1 MCVRQIL
8 EFGVPVAQIITTV
21 ILVVTLVAI
30 WRSMKS
36 QNKLFRSQLLRDR
49 FDMYMTTWEPV
60 TDEDVE
66 EFNLYPDLY
75 RDESKDLYYRENIE
89 RIKRCIGMTQMYE
102 YLAFAWSLKAQEP
115 DLLGGRWIK
124 QWIKDLVGVKEF
136 VDCHEYFGGE
146 YYPDFYR
153 EVQKEVERVKKETSA
168 DSIVL

>member
-1 MCVRQIL
+1 MFFRQIL
-8 EFGVPVAQIITTV
+8 DFAVPVAQIVTPI
-21 ILVVTLVAI
+21 ILIVTLIAI
-30 WRSMKS
+30 WCSMKT

-60 TDEDVE
+60 ADNDVE

-75 RDESKDLYYRENIE
+75 RDASKDLYYRENIQ
-89 RIKRCIGMTQMYE
+89 RIKRCVGMTRMYE

-115 DLLGGRWIK
+115 DPLGERWIK
-124 QWIKDLVGVKEF
+124 QWIKDLVGVTEF
-136 VDCHEYFGGE
+136 VDYHEYYGEE

-153 EVQKEVERVKKETSA
+153 EVQKEVERVKKETSS